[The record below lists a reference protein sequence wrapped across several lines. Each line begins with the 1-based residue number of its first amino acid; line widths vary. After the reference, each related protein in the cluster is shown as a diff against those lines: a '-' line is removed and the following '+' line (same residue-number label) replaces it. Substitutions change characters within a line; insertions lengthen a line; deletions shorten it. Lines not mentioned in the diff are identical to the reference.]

1 MYYKAAAFQRTGKKF
16 IFVIDE
22 WDAIFHMPFITEENQ
37 KEYLLFLKA
46 LLKDKVYVKF
56 TYMTGVL
63 PIAKYSSGSQLNM
76 FVEYDMTVME
86 RFSDCFGFVE
96 EEVDHLF
103 DIYLKTTKMPKI
115 TREELEKWYDRY
127 HTAAGERLYN
137 PRSVVCAL
145 VNNQLA
151 NYWTSSGPMVIYG
164 LLTYMDGEVF
174 IPNKE
179 LYILQLI
186 IQILNIFY
194 VQGFPTL
201 SKKSIYILLVMLLFF
216 SIID

>member
-1 MYYKAAAFQRTGKKF
+1 MYYKAAVFQRTGKKF

-76 FVEYDMTVME
+76 FVEYDMTVIE

-151 NYWTSSGPMVIYG
+151 NYWTSSGPYG
-164 LLTYMDGEVF
+164 DLWSAY
-174 IPNKE
+174 
-179 LYILQLI
+179 LYGWRGV
-186 IQILNIFY
+186 Y
-194 VQGFPTL
+194 
-201 SKKSIYILLVMLLFF
+201 S
-216 SIID
+216 

>member
-127 HTAAGERLYN
+127 HTAAGRD
-137 PRSVVCAL
+137 CIIL
-145 VNNQLA
+145 VLW
-151 NYWTSSGPMVIYG
+151 YVRWSTTSWQIIGLVQGPMVIYG

>member
-76 FVEYDMTVME
+76 FVEYDM
-86 RFSDCFGFVE
+86 
-96 EEVDHLF
+96 
-103 DIYLKTTKMPKI
+103 PKI

-151 NYWTSSGPMVIYG
+151 NYWTSSGPYG
-164 LLTYMDGEVF
+164 DLWSAY
-174 IPNKE
+174 
-179 LYILQLI
+179 LYGWRGV
-186 IQILNIFY
+186 Y
-194 VQGFPTL
+194 
-201 SKKSIYILLVMLLFF
+201 S
-216 SIID
+216 